1 MFTCLWRI
9 GIGLVCWLP
18 AMAWGQGVPLKTP
31 GEVIFGPA
39 AADDNAAWLRAMRQ
53 WREQRRADIHYD
65 GSEYSRPEL
74 AWAQRSFIQPQ
85 VMVEERYL
93 YDPVAG
99 KYTVDRYLD
108 DLEAPLWRHRLR
120 AHLARLSE
128 HRHRQPQSA
137 RPACTTCPADCRAC
151 GRWSADFHRRNVR
164 VLFPVMPWDVGTRP
178 EGVPLWAAAA
188 RDMKA
193 IGADGINGDT
203 MGGIGREF
211 RTASDDCGHPL
222 VLEPENGLSDDGMV
236 AWNNMSWGY
245 WQYQPVP
252 VVSKYKWIE
261 PRHMVNVCERWAKDR
276 TRRPTIGLLQRRG
289 LRELGERV
297 GDLERA

>member
-1 MFTCLWRI
+1 
-9 GIGLVCWLP
+9 
-18 AMAWGQGVPLKTP
+18 MAASTP
-31 GEVIFGPA
+31 CSSGPSI
-39 AADDNAAWLRAMRQ
+39 R
-53 WREQRRADIHYD
+53 
-65 GSEYSRPEL
+65 
-74 AWAQRSFIQPQ
+74 
-85 VMVEERYL
+85 
-93 YDPVAG
+93 
-99 KYTVDRYLD
+99 T
-108 DLEAPLWRHRLR
+108 
-120 AHLARLSE
+120 
-128 HRHRQPQSA
+128 SA
-137 RPACTTCPADCRAC
+137 STTAISTTSCTTCPADCPAC
-151 GRWSADFHRRNVR
+151 GRWRPIFIAATLR

-211 RTASDDCGHPL
+211 RKASDDCGHPL

-276 TRRPTIGLLQRRG
+276 TRRPTIGFLQRRG
-289 LRELGERV
+289 LRKLGERV
-297 GDLERA
+297 GDLERAHAARRGGHSAHRHDRAGRTRVAHAARTGSRTFPPCRPLPACMPAASPATGQTLWLLVNRSGSDSTGPQLKMLRGCRHAFL